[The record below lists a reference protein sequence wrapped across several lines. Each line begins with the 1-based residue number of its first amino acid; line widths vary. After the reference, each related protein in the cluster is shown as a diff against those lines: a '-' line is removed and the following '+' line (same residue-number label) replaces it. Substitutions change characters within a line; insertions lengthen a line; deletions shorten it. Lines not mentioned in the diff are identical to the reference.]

1 MSGQQFAWWTYVRNM
16 MRQYQKHKGRSD
28 LNRVELL
35 EVQAVNKAIEQTA
48 EKPDGQERLEL
59 IRRVYWRRNRVTLNR
74 AAMDIYISYSTAKRW
89 HYDFCLLV
97 AEAFGLYEPEEE

>member
-1 MSGQQFAWWTYVRNM
+1 MRNM
-16 MRQYQKHKGRSD
+16 TRDYQKQQKRED
-28 LNRVELL
+28 LSRIELL
-35 EVQAVNKAIEQTA
+35 EVYAVTEAIERTA
-48 EKPDGQERLEL
+48 EKPDGMERLEL

-74 AAMDIYISYSTAKRW
+74 AAMDVYISYSTAKRW

>member
-1 MSGQQFAWWTYVRNM
+1 MKNMIRWYRQQ
-16 MRQYQKHKGRSD
+16 QKHDD
-28 LNRVELL
+28 LSRIELL
-35 EVQAVNKAIEQTA
+35 EVYAVTEAIERTA
-48 EKPDGQERLEL
+48 EKPDGMERLEL

-74 AAMDIYISYSTAKRW
+74 AAMDVYISYSTAKRW

>member
-1 MSGQQFAWWTYVRNM
+1 MKNMIRWYRQQ
-16 MRQYQKHKGRSD
+16 QKRDD
-28 LNRVELL
+28 LSRIELL
-35 EVQAVNKAIEQTA
+35 EVYAVTEAIERTA
-48 EKPDGQERLEL
+48 EKPDGTERLEL

-74 AAMDIYISYSTAKRW
+74 AAMDVYISYSTARRW

>member
-1 MSGQQFAWWTYVRNM
+1 MRNM
-16 MRQYQKHKGRSD
+16 IRAYQKQQKRED
-28 LNRVELL
+28 LSRIELL
-35 EVQAVNKAIEQTA
+35 EVYAVTEAIEQTA
-48 EKPDGQERLEL
+48 EKLDGAERLEL

-74 AAMDIYISYSTAKRW
+74 AAMDVYISYSTAKRW